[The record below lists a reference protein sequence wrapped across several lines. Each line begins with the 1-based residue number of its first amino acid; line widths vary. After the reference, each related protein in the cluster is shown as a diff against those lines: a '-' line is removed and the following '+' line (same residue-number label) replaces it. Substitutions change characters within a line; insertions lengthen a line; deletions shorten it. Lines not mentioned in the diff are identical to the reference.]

1 MDQHQIQLLTRMKG
15 LIKEGKR
22 KFKVRKDRNYLDDL
36 LDLSL
41 TVDEAWEE
49 ILTLNKNFYYLDPK
63 PFYNQS
69 QYSLTFKKIIKGK
82 LVYIKLISE
91 NNEVVVCWSFHEDII
106 N

>member
-36 LDLSL
+36 LNLSL

-63 PFYNQS
+63 HFYNQS
-69 QYSLTFKKIIKGK
+69 QYSLTFKK
-82 LVYIKLISE
+82 
-91 NNEVVVCWSFHEDII
+91 NNKR
-106 N
+106 

>member
-49 ILTLNKNFYYLDPK
+49 ILTLNKN
-63 PFYNQS
+63 S
-69 QYSLTFKKIIKGK
+69 IT
-82 LVYIKLISE
+82 LIQ
-91 NNEVVVCWSFHEDII
+91 NLFII
-106 N
+106 NHNIV

>member
-63 PFYNQS
+63 SFYNQS

-82 LVYIKLISE
+82 LVYIKLILE